1 MNFSKFLTAFFL
13 GSLIVL
19 AFQPFNYW
27 FLTFLIPGLLYQLI
41 KSEGIKN
48 TFFISYFF
56 GFGLWAF
63 GIFWIENSITVY
75 GGASPIL
82 GSFLTLLLAAFLSL
96 FQAISFTLFKLVTSQ
111 RKTFEV
117 FLLFPA
123 TWVLSEW
130 LREFLFT
137 GFPWLYLGYT
147 AVDNSLLQGYIP
159 ILGIFGIGF
168 LMVLISQIFSYL
180 LGSLRDLTQRKSL
193 YLSSF
198 VLIIIFIGNQPLENI
213 NWTESTGKIS
223 ATVVQPNIDI
233 KEKWTQKGLQK
244 IEGEIE
250 KKITQNSLQNL
261 TQISVIFWP
270 EVTLPSLIQ
279 KDKVN
284 EFRNNI
290 LNQNNILGMVI
301 GALSTNESEEINN
314 SLIGIGNISGIYD
327 KKHLVPF
334 GEYVPFSGLFNVFFD
349 FFNFNRPQ
357 IFSGKNND
365 LIGNNLI
372 KISSA
377 ICYEIAYQNVFLSNS
392 KKSNILF
399 NASNDNWF
407 GTGLGPHQHLQ
418 IARFR
423 AAEHQKYLIR
433 STSTGISAL
442 INDRGQIIKKI
453 ETSTIKNDLESFQE
467 DVILKSGQTPHANF
481 GKNPFL
487 FILVIIFFISAILKF
502 KQDEKII

>member
-1 MNFSKFLTAFFL
+1 VNFFKLFAGFSL

-41 KSEGIKN
+41 KSESIKN

-96 FQAISFTLFKLVTSQ
+96 FQAVSFTVFKIVSNQ
-111 RKTFEV
+111 RKNYDF

-123 TWVLSEW
+123 SWVLSEW

-137 GFPWLYLGYT
+137 GFPWLYVGYT
-147 AVDNSLLQGYIP
+147 AVDNNLIQGYIP
-159 ILGIFGIGF
+159 ILGIFGMGF
-168 LMVLISQIFSYL
+168 FIVFISQIFISFFV
-180 LGSLRDLTQRKSL
+180 SLRGLNQRKSL
-193 YLSSF
+193 YLSS
-198 VLIIIFIGNQPLENI
+198 VILIIIFIGNQPLENI
-213 NWTESTGKIS
+213 NWTKPTEKIS
-223 ATVVQPNIDI
+223 AVVVQPNIGI
-233 KEKWTQKGLQK
+233 KEKWTQKGF
-244 IEGEIE
+244 
-250 KKITQNSLQNL
+250 KKVESAIDKKLNENPIQNL
-261 TQISVIFWP
+261 TQPTVMFWP
-270 EVTLPSLIQ
+270 EVTITSLVKKNRI
-279 KDKVN
+279 D

-290 LNQNNILGMVI
+290 LNENNMLGMVI
-301 GALSTNESEEINN
+301 GTLSEADSEEINN
-314 SLIGIGNISGIYD
+314 SLIGIGNVSGSYD
-327 KKHLVPF
+327 KKFLVPF
-334 GEYVPFSGLFNVFFD
+334 GEYVPLSGFFAIFFD

-357 IFSGKNND
+357 IFSGIKND

-372 KISSA
+372 RISSA

-392 KKSNILF
+392 EDTNVLF

-423 AAEHQKYLIR
+423 AAEHQKYLVR

-442 INDRGQIIKKI
+442 IDQRGQIVKKI
-453 ETSTIKNDLESFQE
+453 ETSIGEASLKSFRE
-467 DVILKSGQTPHANF
+467 EVTLRSGQTPYASF
-481 GKNPFL
+481 GKIPFL
-487 FILVIIFFISAILKF
+487 FILVIIFFTSSILKF
-502 KQDEKII
+502 GKDENYI

>member
-1 MNFSKFLTAFFL
+1 MNFSKFFAGFFF

-27 FLTFLIPGLLYQLI
+27 FLTFLVPGLFYQLV
-41 KSEGIKN
+41 KNESVKN

-56 GFGLWAF
+56 GFGIWAF

-96 FQAISFTLFKLVTSQ
+96 FQAISFTLFKLVTNH
-111 RKTFEV
+111 RKSFEA

-123 TWVLSEW
+123 AWVLSEW

-137 GFPWLYLGYT
+137 GFPWLYIGYT
-147 AVDNSLLQGYIP
+147 SVDNLLLQGYIP
-159 ILGIFGIGF
+159 VLGIFGMSF
-168 LMVLISQIFSYL
+168 LIVLISQIFLSL
-180 LGSLRDLTQRKSL
+180 LGNLRDLTQRKSL

-198 VLIIIFIGNQPLENI
+198 ILIIIFIGNQPLENI
-213 NWTESTGKIS
+213 NWTKSTGKIS
-223 ATVVQPNIDI
+223 AIVVQPNIDI
-233 KEKWTQKGLQK
+233 KEKWTQKGLNK
-244 IEGEIE
+244 IESAIE
-250 KKITQNSLQNL
+250 KKLSQNPLQNL
-261 TQISVIFWP
+261 TQPTVIFWP
-270 EVTLPSLIQ
+270 EVTLTSLI
-279 KDKVN
+279 KKNRID
-284 EFRNNI
+284 EFRNSI
-290 LNQNNILGMVI
+290 LDENNMLGMVM
-301 GALSTNESEEINN
+301 GALSETKSEEINN

-327 KKHLVPF
+327 KKFLVPF
-334 GEYVPFSGLFNVFFD
+334 GEYIPFSGFFSALFD

-357 IFSGKNND
+357 ILPGIENN
-365 LIGNNLI
+365 LIGDNLI

-377 ICYEIAYQNVFLSNS
+377 ICYEIAYQNIFLSNS
-392 KKSNILF
+392 KKTNILF

-423 AAEHQKYLIR
+423 AAEHQKYLVR

-442 INDRGQIIKKI
+442 INHHGQIVKKI
-453 ETSTIKNDLESFQE
+453 KTSINENELESFQE
-467 DVILKSGQTPHANF
+467 DVFLKSGQTPYANF
-481 GKNPFL
+481 GKKPFL
-487 FILVIIFFISAILKF
+487 FILVIIFLISAILKF
-502 KQDEKII
+502 RRDESFI

>member
-1 MNFSKFLTAFFL
+1 MNFSKFFAGFFL

-27 FLTFLIPGLLYQLI
+27 FVTFLIPGLLYQLI
-41 KSEGIKN
+41 KTEGVKN

-96 FQAISFTLFKLVTSQ
+96 FQAISFTAFKLVSSQ
-111 RKTFEV
+111 RKTYEI

-123 TWVLSEW
+123 AWVLSEW

-137 GFPWLYLGYT
+137 GFPWLYIGYT

-168 LMVLISQIFSYL
+168 LIVLISQMFLAL
-180 LGSLRDLTQRKSL
+180 LDGLRDFTQSKPF
-193 YLSSF
+193 YLSCL
-198 VLIIIFIGNQPLENI
+198 VLIIVFISNQPLKNF

-244 IEGEIE
+244 IQSAIE
-250 KKITQNSLQNL
+250 KKLNQNPPQNL
-261 TQISVIFWP
+261 TQSSVIFWP
-270 EVTLPSLIQ
+270 EVTLTSLIQ
-279 KDKVN
+279 KDRIN

-290 LNQNNILGMVI
+290 LNENNMLGMVI
-301 GALSTNESEEINN
+301 GALSENKSEEINN

-327 KKHLVPF
+327 KKFLVPF
-334 GEYVPFSGLFNVFFD
+334 GEYVPLSGLFSVFFD

-357 IFSGKNND
+357 IFSGSKSE
-365 LIGNNLI
+365 LIGNDLI

-377 ICYEIAYQNVFLSNS
+377 ICYEIAYQNIFLSNS
-392 KKSNILF
+392 KKTNILF

-423 AAEHQKYLIR
+423 AAEHQKYLVR

-442 INDRGQIIKKI
+442 INHHGQIIKKI
-453 ETSTIKNDLESFQE
+453 EASTDKNELESFQE
-467 DVILKSGQTPHANF
+467 DVILKSGQTPYAYF

-502 KQDEKII
+502 KRDENLF

>member
-96 FQAISFTLFKLVTSQ
+96 FQAISFTIFKLITSQ
-111 RKTFEV
+111 RKTYEV

-168 LMVLISQIFSYL
+168 LMVLISQAFSYL

-250 KKITQNSLQNL
+250 KKISQNSLQNL

-357 IFSGKNND
+357 IFSGKNNG

>member
-1 MNFSKFLTAFFL
+1 
-13 GSLIVL
+13 
-19 AFQPFNYW
+19 
-27 FLTFLIPGLLYQLI
+27 
-41 KSEGIKN
+41 
-48 TFFISYFF
+48 
-56 GFGLWAF
+56 
-63 GIFWIENSITVY
+63 
-75 GGASPIL
+75 
-82 GSFLTLLLAAFLSL
+82 LLAAFLSL

-111 RKTFEV
+111 RKTYEV

-137 GFPWLYLGYT
+137 GFPWLYIGYT

-159 ILGIFGIGF
+159 VLGIFGIGF
-168 LMVLISQIFSYL
+168 FIVLVSQIFLSL
-180 LGSLRDLTQRKSL
+180 LGSLRDLTKRKLLYSSSL
-193 YLSSF
+193 I
-198 VLIIIFIGNQPLENI
+198 LIIIFIGNQPLENI
-213 NWTESTGKIS
+213 NWTKSTGKIS
-223 ATVVQPNIDI
+223 AIVIQPNVDI

-244 IEGEIE
+244 IESAIE
-250 KKITQNSLQNL
+250 KRLIENPLQNL
-261 TQISVIFWP
+261 TQSSVIFWP
-270 EVTLPSLIQ
+270 EVTLPKLIQ
-279 KDKVN
+279 KNSID
-284 EFRNNI
+284 EFRNSI
-290 LNQNNILGMVI
+290 LNENNMLGMVI
-301 GALSTNESEEINN
+301 GALSENESEEINN

-327 KKHLVPF
+327 KKFLVPF
-334 GEYVPFSGLFNVFFD
+334 GEYVPLAGLFSVFFD

-357 IFSGKNND
+357 IFSGNKSE

-392 KKSNILF
+392 KKTNILF

-423 AAEHQKYLIR
+423 AAEHQKYLVR

-442 INDRGQIIKKI
+442 INHRGQIIKKI
-453 ETSTIKNDLESFQE
+453 ETSINRNELESFQE
-467 DVILKSGQTPHANF
+467 DVILKSGQTPYAYF
-481 GKNPFL
+481 GKNLFL

-502 KQDEKII
+502 KRDENII

>member
-1 MNFSKFLTAFFL
+1 MNFSKFFAGFFL
-13 GSLIVL
+13 GSSIIL

-41 KSEGIKN
+41 KSESIKN
-48 TFFISYFF
+48 IFFISYFF
-56 GFGLWAF
+56 GFGLWSF

-75 GGASPIL
+75 GGASSIL

-96 FQAISFTLFKLVTSQ
+96 FQAISFTLFKIVTSQ
-111 RKTFEV
+111 RKTYEV

-123 TWVLSEW
+123 AWVLSEW

-137 GFPWLYLGYT
+137 GFPWLYIGYT
-147 AVDNSLLQGYIP
+147 AVDNIMLQGYIP
-159 ILGIFGIGF
+159 VLGIFGIGF
-168 LMVLISQIFSYL
+168 LIVLVSQICLSL
-180 LGSLRDLTQRKSL
+180 LNSLRDLTQRKSL
-193 YLSSF
+193 YLSSL

-213 NWTESTGKIS
+213 NWTKSTGKIS
-223 ATVVQPNIDI
+223 ATVIQPNIDI

-244 IEGEIE
+244 IESAIE
-250 KKITQNSLQNL
+250 KKLSENPLQNL
-261 TQISVIFWP
+261 TQSSVIFWP
-270 EVTLPSLIQ
+270 EVTLPKLIQ
-279 KDKVN
+279 KNSID
-284 EFRNNI
+284 EFRNSI
-290 LNQNNILGMVI
+290 LNENNMLGMVI
-301 GALSTNESEEINN
+301 GALSENKSEEINN

-327 KKHLVPF
+327 KKFLVPF
-334 GEYVPFSGLFNVFFD
+334 GEYVPLSGLFSIFFD

-357 IFSGKNND
+357 IFSGNKNE

-392 KKSNILF
+392 KKTNILF

-423 AAEHQKYLIR
+423 AAEHQKYLVR

-442 INDRGQIIKKI
+442 INHRGQIIKKI
-453 ETSTIKNDLESFQE
+453 ETSFYRNELESFQE
-467 DVILKSGQTPHANF
+467 DMILKSGQTPYAYF
-481 GKNPFL
+481 GSNPFL
-487 FILVIIFFISAILKF
+487 FILVIIFFISAILKL
-502 KQDEKII
+502 KRDEKII

>member
-1 MNFSKFLTAFFL
+1 VNFSKFFAGFFL

-56 GFGLWAF
+56 GLGLWAI
-63 GIFWIENSITVY
+63 GIFWIENSISVY

-96 FQAISFTLFKLVTSQ
+96 FQAISFTIFKLVTNH
-111 RKTFEV
+111 RKTYEV

-123 TWVLSEW
+123 TWILSEW

-137 GFPWLYLGYT
+137 GFPWLYIGYT
-147 AVDNSLLQGYIP
+147 SVDNNLLQGYIP
-159 ILGIFGIGF
+159 VLGIFGIGF
-168 LMVLISQIFSYL
+168 LIVLISQIFLSL

-193 YLSSF
+193 YLSSI
-198 VLIIIFIGNQPLENI
+198 VLIIIFIVNQPLENI
-213 NWTESTGKIS
+213 NWTKSTGKIS

-244 IEGEIE
+244 IESAIGKKLSQNPIE
-250 KKITQNSLQNL
+250 NL
-261 TQISVIFWP
+261 TQPSVIFWP
-270 EVTLPSLIQ
+270 EVTLTSLIQ
-279 KDKVN
+279 KDRIDK
-284 EFRNNI
+284 FRNSF
-290 LNQNNILGMVI
+290 LNENNMLGMVI
-301 GALSTNESEEINN
+301 GALSETKSEEINN

-327 KKHLVPF
+327 KKFLVPF
-334 GEYVPFSGLFNVFFD
+334 GEYVPLSGLFSVFFD

-357 IFSGKNND
+357 IFSGKNSE

-377 ICYEIAYQNVFLSNS
+377 ICYEIAYQNIFLSNS
-392 KKSNILF
+392 KETNVLF

-423 AAEHQKYLIR
+423 AAEHQKYLVR

-442 INDRGQIIKKI
+442 INHHGQILKKI
-453 ETSTIKNDLESFQE
+453 ETSINESELESFQE
-467 DVILKSGQTPHANF
+467 DVILKSGQTPYAIF
-481 GKNPFL
+481 GKKPFL
-487 FILVIIFFISAILKF
+487 FVLVIIFFISAILKF
-502 KQDEKII
+502 RRDESFI